1 MRASSAV
8 YRVLGRFLTV
18 ADAADPSGYDASI
31 DLDFRS
37 GIEYGT
43 GSTAL
48 ILSLLPASAVKV
60 MELFGF
66 HGNREQALQTLM
78 RTGGWAKRDK
88 GPTIGEGPGKE
99 GLRRPVRLSHPGLL
113 TERCANLLYPPPQV
127 CDLTLLM
134 YHLIISSLIPVT
146 DVDIDLADRI
156 LHYNLEKYPQGSFW
170 LYFSGRLY
178 STQSLGKRAVGQ
190 YS

>member
-1 MRASSAV
+1 
-8 YRVLGRFLTV
+8 
-18 ADAADPSGYDASI
+18 
-31 DLDFRS
+31 
-37 GIEYGT
+37 
-43 GSTAL
+43 
-48 ILSLLPASAVKV
+48 
-60 MELFGF
+60 
-66 HGNREQALQTLM
+66 
-78 RTGGWAKRDK
+78 
-88 GPTIGEGPGKE
+88 
-99 GLRRPVRLSHPGLL
+99 
-113 TERCANLLYPPPQV
+113 
-127 CDLTLLM
+127 M